1 MNRLGL
7 RAKLTSAIVL
17 LIVMFVSFFWFY
29 FPRQQEEMAQTTLH
43 KRIHD
48 ILAGFTSFSATLS
61 GMEPVTLN
69 QALKDF
75 ASKSGGRSDIAYLVF
90 APSGERIRLGFEVE
104 KMPKELAARMAT
116 GIDGGDGKPEI
127 LENADYAQAS
137 VPIFDREGDL
147 TGHMALGLSRRL
159 IQDTLAHSR
168 TIALWVSIGF
178 LVVGAVLSW
187 LVSAA
192 IATPILAV
200 AAELDKVSNNLVAA
214 AREQE
219 ASAAQE
225 AAAVAETRRSME
237 TLLDSAQQIADRSG
251 EVLGNAERST
261 GGSQQ
266 IASRI
271 GTLNELAEN
280 VAELLRI
287 IMQVAD
293 KADLLALN
301 ASLEGTRAGEAGKG
315 FALVAAEMRRL
326 AENVVESGIR
336 ANVVAPG
343 PFWTVLQ
350 PSGGQTQEAVQK
362 FGSQS
367 AFGRPG
373 QPVEIAPVYVL
384 LASQEGTKSSTATTH
399 SAREIALLTQEQRQ
413 ATEQVMASMD
423 EMGDILS
430 HTLHGIQR
438 TTSSASQLTALSGKL
453 ARMVNP
459 SRMRR
464 QDDRDDPNIDG
475 HSRITGVS
483 HITGVSRMS
492 GASRVGEHS
501 RITEASRTAEV
512 SRPGDRSRL

>member
-1 MNRLGL
+1 MTRLGL

-17 LIVMFVSFFWFY
+17 LIVVFVGFFWLY
-29 FPRQQEEMAQTTLH
+29 FPGQQERMAQRALDE
-43 KRIHD
+43 RIQEIAAVLQAFGTMMND
-48 ILAGFTSFSATLS
+48 
-61 GMEPVTLN
+61 MEPVALN
-69 QALKDF
+69 AALKDF
-75 ASKSGGRSDIAYLVF
+75 ATKSRDQSDIAYVVF
-90 APSGERIRLGFEVE
+90 VPSKTRVLLGY
-104 KMPKELAARMAT
+104 
-116 GIDGGDGKPEI
+116 GGDEINKIPEDLRAHVYDAR
-127 LENADYAQAS
+127 LEAGDGAAPKIRENDSHAQAG
-137 VPIFDREGDL
+137 VPVFDREGEL
-147 TGHMALGLSRRL
+147 AGVMTIGLSRSSIHEAREYS
-159 IQDTLAHSR
+159 QNV
-168 TIALWVSIGF
+168 ALLVSAAI
-178 LVVGAVLSW
+178 LMVGAILSW
-187 LVSAA
+187 LVSTA

-200 AAELDKVSNNLVAA
+200 AAELDVVSNNLVSA

-261 GGSQQ
+261 SGSQQ

-315 FALVAAEMRRL
+315 FALVASEMRRL
-326 AENVVESGIR
+326 AENVVESVAGIR
-336 ANVVAPG
+336 A
-343 PFWTVLQ
+343 LMKDMR
-350 PSGGQTQEAVQK
+350 EA
-362 FGSQS
+362 SQAAVS
-367 AFGRPG
+367 
-373 QPVEIAPVYVL
+373 
-384 LASQEGTKSSTATTH
+384 ASQEGTKSSTATTH

-438 TTSSASQLTALSGKL
+438 TTASASQLTGLAGKL

-459 SRMRR
+459 SLMRR
-464 QDDRDDPNIDG
+464 QDEREDRALETSARLPS
-475 HSRITGVS
+475 HVSRI
-483 HITGVSRMS
+483 S
-492 GASRVGEHS
+492 GASGGASGPS
-501 RITEASRTAEV
+501 RLSENPRTPEPARSTEV
-512 SRPGDRSRL
+512 SRSGERPRV

>member
-17 LIVMFVSFFWFY
+17 LNVMFVGFFWFY
-29 FPRQQEEMAQTTLH
+29 FPRQQEEMARHTLH
-43 KRIHD
+43 ERIRD
-48 ILAGFTSFSATLS
+48 ILAGFSSFSPTLM
-61 GMEPVTLN
+61 GMEPVALN
-69 QALKDF
+69 QALKEF
-75 ASKSGGRSDIAYLVF
+75 ASKSGELSDIAYLVF

-104 KMPKELAARMAT
+104 RMPKDLAALVVT
-116 GIDGGDGKPEI
+116 GLEGEGEPQIM
-127 LENADYAQAS
+127 ENANYAQAS
-137 VPIFDREGDL
+137 VPVFDREGDMA
-147 TGHMALGLSRRL
+147 GHMAVGLSLRL
-159 IQDTLAHSR
+159 IQETRTESR
-168 TIALWVSIGF
+168 TIALWVSIAF

-326 AENVVESGIR
+326 AENVVESVAGIR
-336 ANVVAPG
+336 ALMKDMRDAS
-343 PFWTVLQ
+343 Q
-350 PSGGQTQEAVQK
+350 AAV
-362 FGSQS
+362 
-367 AFGRPG
+367 
-373 QPVEIAPVYVL
+373 

-438 TTSSASQLTALSGKL
+438 TTSSASQLTALAGKL

-459 SRMRR
+459 SRMRHR
-464 QDDRDDPNIDG
+464 DERDDHNIDG
-475 HSRITGVS
+475 PSRITGVS

-492 GASRVGEHS
+492 GVPRVAEHS
-501 RITEASRTAEV
+501 RITEASRAAEV

>member
-1 MNRLGL
+1 MTRLGL
-7 RAKLTSAIVL
+7 RAKLTSAIML
-17 LIVMFVSFFWFY
+17 LIVVFIGFFWLY
-29 FPRQQEEMAQTTLH
+29 FPGQQEGIAQRALH
-43 KRIHD
+43 ERIRE
-48 ILAGFTSFSATLS
+48 ITAGFRAFGSMMTVD
-61 GMEPVTLN
+61 PVALN
-69 QALKDF
+69 GALKDF
-75 ASKSGGRSDIAYLVF
+75 ASKDRHASDIAYVVF
-90 APSGERIRLGFEVE
+90 APSNGRVLLGYEIDKIPEDLRAHVY
-104 KMPKELAARMAT
+104 AARLE
-116 GIDGGDGKPEI
+116 GGDGAETRI
-127 LENADYAQAS
+127 RENQTHAQAG
-137 VPIFDREGDL
+137 VPVFDRDGDL
-147 TGHMALGLSRRL
+147 AGALTVGLSRRSV
-159 IQDTLAHSR
+159 QQVREHSR
-168 TIALWVSIGF
+168 NIALLVSAAI
-178 LVVGAVLSW
+178 LAVGAVLSW

-200 AAELDKVSNNLVAA
+200 AAELDVVSNNLVAA

-261 GGSQQ
+261 SGSQQ

-271 GTLNELAEN
+271 GTLNVLAEN

-326 AENVVESGIR
+326 AENVVESVAGIR
-336 ANVVAPG
+336 ALMKDMRDAS
-343 PFWTVLQ
+343 Q
-350 PSGGQTQEAVQK
+350 AAV
-362 FGSQS
+362 S
-367 AFGRPG
+367 
-373 QPVEIAPVYVL
+373 
-384 LASQEGTKSSTATTH
+384 ASQEGTKSSTATTH

-438 TTSSASQLTALSGKL
+438 TTSSAGQLTGLAGKL

-459 SRMRR
+459 SLMGRHSERE
-464 QDDRDDPNIDG
+464 DRALE
-475 HSRITGVS
+475 VS
-483 HITGVSRMS
+483 
-492 GASRVGEHS
+492 SRVTSASHLTAAARISGGSGPTRIPGQRRISEQSRVTEISSSGE
-501 RITEASRTAEV
+501 
-512 SRPGDRSRL
+512 RPRA

>member
-17 LIVMFVSFFWFY
+17 LNVMFVGFFWFY
-29 FPRQQEEMAQTTLH
+29 FPGQQEEMARHTLH
-43 KRIHD
+43 ERIRD
-48 ILAGFTSFSATLS
+48 ILAGFSSFSPTLM
-61 GMEPVTLN
+61 GMEPVALN

-75 ASKSGGRSDIAYLVF
+75 ASKSGELSDIAYLVF

-104 KMPKELAARMAT
+104 KIPKELADRVVT
-116 GIDGGDGKPEI
+116 GLEGSDGEPRI
-127 LENADYAQAS
+127 VENDDYAQAS
-137 VPIFDREGDL
+137 VPVFDREGDL
-147 TGHMALGLSRRL
+147 AGHMAVGLSRRL
-159 IQDTLAHSR
+159 IQETRADSR
-168 TIALWVSIGF
+168 TIALWVSIAF

-200 AAELDKVSNNLVAA
+200 AAELDKVSSSLVAA

-326 AENVVESGIR
+326 AENVVESVAGIR
-336 ANVVAPG
+336 ALMKDMRDAS
-343 PFWTVLQ
+343 Q
-350 PSGGQTQEAVQK
+350 AAV
-362 FGSQS
+362 
-367 AFGRPG
+367 
-373 QPVEIAPVYVL
+373 

-438 TTSSASQLTALSGKL
+438 TTSSASQLTTLAGKL

-459 SRMRR
+459 SLMRHR
-464 QDDRDDPNIDG
+464 DERDDHNIDG
-475 HSRITGVS
+475 PSRITGVS
-483 HITGVSRMS
+483 HISGASRMS
-492 GASRVGEHS
+492 GVSRVAEHS
-501 RITEASRTAEV
+501 RITEASRAAEV

>member
-1 MNRLGL
+1 MTRLGL

-17 LIVMFVSFFWFY
+17 LIVLFVGFFWLY
-29 FPRQQEEMAQTTLH
+29 FPAQQERMAERALH
-43 KRIHD
+43 ERIRD
-48 ILAGFTSFSATLS
+48 IAAVFKAFGTMMTDV
-61 GMEPVTLN
+61 EPVALN
-69 QALKDF
+69 GALKKF
-75 ASKSGGRSDIAYLVF
+75 ASKGRPDSDIEYVVF
-90 APSGERIRLGFEVE
+90 ARLKTRTLLGHGGEQIPEDLGAHVWDARLEVGDGAEPKIRENATYAQTGIPVFDG
-104 KMPKELAARMAT
+104 KGELA
-116 GIDGGDGKPEI
+116 GIMT
-127 LENADYAQAS
+127 
-137 VPIFDREGDL
+137 V
-147 TGHMALGLSRRL
+147 GLSRRSVHEARA
-159 IQDTLAHSR
+159 QSR
-168 TIALWVSIGF
+168 NIALLVSAVI
-178 LVVGAVLSW
+178 LAVGAVLSW
-187 LVSAA
+187 LVSTA
-192 IATPILAV
+192 IARPILGV
-200 AAELDKVSNNLVAA
+200 AAELDVVSNNLVAA

-261 GGSQQ
+261 SGSQQ

-301 ASLEGTRAGEAGKG
+301 ASLEGTRAGDAGKG

-326 AENVVESGIR
+326 AENVVESVAGIR
-336 ANVVAPG
+336 ALMKDMRDAS
-343 PFWTVLQ
+343 Q
-350 PSGGQTQEAVQK
+350 AAVT
-362 FGSQS
+362 
-367 AFGRPG
+367 
-373 QPVEIAPVYVL
+373 
-384 LASQEGTKSSTATTH
+384 ASQEGTKSSTATTH

-438 TTSSASQLTALSGKL
+438 TTASASQLTGLAGKL

-459 SRMRR
+459 SLMRR
-464 QDDRDDPNIDG
+464 RSEREDRALEG
-475 HSRITGVS
+475 S
-483 HITGVSRMS
+483 
-492 GASRVGEHS
+492 SRVTSASHVTGARAAGAARIPDNRRISEQSRAAEISHSGE
-501 RITEASRTAEV
+501 
-512 SRPGDRSRL
+512 RPRV

>member
-1 MNRLGL
+1 MKRLGL

-17 LIVMFVSFFWFY
+17 LIVVFVGFFWLY
-29 FPRQQEEMAQTTLH
+29 FPGQQERMAERALH
-43 KRIHD
+43 ERIRD
-48 ILAGFTSFSATLS
+48 IAAGFKAFGTMMMD
-61 GMEPVTLN
+61 MEPVALN
-69 QALKDF
+69 GALKDF
-75 ASKSGGRSDIAYLVF
+75 ASKSRPASDIAYVVF
-90 APSGERIRLGFEVE
+90 APSNARVLLGHEIDKIPDDLRAHVYDARLE
-104 KMPKELAARMAT
+104 A
-116 GIDGGDGKPEI
+116 GDGAEPKI
-127 LENADYAQAS
+127 RENDSHAQAG
-137 VPIFDREGDL
+137 VPVFDREGEL
-147 TGHMALGLSRRL
+147 AGVMTVGLSRSSVHQVRE
-159 IQDTLAHSR
+159 HSR
-168 TIALWVSIGF
+168 NIALLVSAAI
-178 LVVGAVLSW
+178 LAVGAVLSW
-187 LVSAA
+187 LVSTA

-200 AAELDKVSNNLVAA
+200 AAELDVVSNNLVAA

-326 AENVVESGIR
+326 AENVVESVAGIR
-336 ANVVAPG
+336 A
-343 PFWTVLQ
+343 LMKDMR
-350 PSGGQTQEAVQK
+350 EA
-362 FGSQS
+362 SQAAVS
-367 AFGRPG
+367 
-373 QPVEIAPVYVL
+373 
-384 LASQEGTKSSTATTH
+384 ASQEGTKSSTATTH

-438 TTSSASQLTALSGKL
+438 TTASASQLTGLAGKL

-459 SRMRR
+459 SLMRR
-464 QDDRDDPNIDG
+464 RSEREDRNLERS
-475 HSRITGVS
+475 SRLTSTS
-483 HITGVSRMS
+483 HITGVSRISGHSGNPGPSRMS
-492 GASRVGEHS
+492 ETPRPSETPRASETSRSGERPRV
-501 RITEASRTAEV
+501 
-512 SRPGDRSRL
+512 

>member
-48 ILAGFTSFSATLS
+48 ILAGFTSFSPTLS

-116 GIDGGDGKPEI
+116 GLEGGDGKPEI
-127 LENADYAQAS
+127 LENDDYAQAS

-147 TGHMALGLSRRL
+147 AGHMALGLSRRL
-159 IQDTLAHSR
+159 IQDTLTQSR

-326 AENVVESGIR
+326 AENVVESVAGIR
-336 ANVVAPG
+336 ALMKDMRDAS
-343 PFWTVLQ
+343 Q
-350 PSGGQTQEAVQK
+350 AAV
-362 FGSQS
+362 
-367 AFGRPG
+367 
-373 QPVEIAPVYVL
+373 

-464 QDDRDDPNIDG
+464 QDERDDHNIDG

-492 GASRVGEHS
+492 GASRVAEHS

>member
-17 LIVMFVSFFWFY
+17 LIVLFVGFFWLY
-29 FPRQQEEMAQTTLH
+29 FPGQQERIAQRALH
-43 KRIHD
+43 ERIRD
-48 ILAGFTSFSATLS
+48 IASVFKAFGTMMTD
-61 GMEPVTLN
+61 MEQVALN
-69 QALKDF
+69 AALKDF
-75 ASKSGGRSDIAYLVF
+75 ATKGRDASDVAYVVYV
-90 APSGERIRLGFEVE
+90 PSNAGALLGYGVDKLENNPDLRAYVVDARLEAGDGAEPRIR
-104 KMPKELAARMAT
+104 
-116 GIDGGDGKPEI
+116 
-127 LENADYAQAS
+127 ENQGYAQAGIP
-137 VPIFDREGDL
+137 VFDREGEL
-147 TGHMALGLSRRL
+147 AGVMTIGLSRSSIHEVREHSQNVAL
-159 IQDTLAHSR
+159 LVSAAILA
-168 TIALWVSIGF
+168 L
-178 LVVGAVLSW
+178 GAILSW

-192 IATPILAV
+192 IATPILDV
-200 AAELDKVSNNLVAA
+200 AAELDVVSNNLVAA

-271 GTLNELAEN
+271 GTLNELAEK

-326 AENVVESGIR
+326 AENVVESVAGIR
-336 ANVVAPG
+336 A
-343 PFWTVLQ
+343 LMKDMR
-350 PSGGQTQEAVQK
+350 EA
-362 FGSQS
+362 SQ
-367 AFGRPG
+367 AA
-373 QPVEIAPVYVL
+373 VT
-384 LASQEGTKSSTATTH
+384 ASQEGTKSSTATTH

-438 TTSSASQLTALSGKL
+438 TTSSAGQLTGLAGKL

-459 SRMRR
+459 SLMRR
-464 QDDRDDPNIDG
+464 QSGREDRALESSSRLTSAS
-475 HSRITGVS
+475 HVTAASRISGTSGVAS
-483 HITGVSRMS
+483 GGNSGRISENLRTPESSRAAD
-492 GASRVGEHS
+492 ASRSGE
-501 RITEASRTAEV
+501 
-512 SRPGDRSRL
+512 RPRV

>member
-1 MNRLGL
+1 MTRLGL

-17 LIVMFVSFFWFY
+17 LIVMFVGFFWGY
-29 FPRQQEEMAQTTLH
+29 FPSQQEELARHTVH
-43 KRIHD
+43 ERIRD
-48 ILAGFTSFSATLS
+48 ILAGFASFSPTIMA
-61 GMEPVTLN
+61 MEPVALN
-69 QALKDF
+69 QALKGF
-75 ASKSGGRSDIAYLVF
+75 ASKSGELSDIEYIVF
-90 APSGERIRLGFEVE
+90 APSDERIRYGFEIE
-104 KMPKELAARMAT
+104 KMPKELVAQSAT
-116 GIDGGDGKPEI
+116 ADVNADGEPRI
-127 LENADYAQAS
+127 AENKDYAQAT
-137 VPIFDREGDL
+137 VAVYDREGE
-147 TGHMALGLSRRL
+147 MAGLMTVGVSLRL
-159 IQDTLAHSR
+159 IYQTRAESR
-168 TIALWVSIGF
+168 MVALWVTIAF

-192 IATPILAV
+192 IASPILAV
-200 AAELDKVSNNLVAA
+200 AKELDTVSGNLVAA

-326 AENVVESGIR
+326 AENVVESVSGIR
-336 ANVVAPG
+336 ALMKDMRDAS
-343 PFWTVLQ
+343 Q
-350 PSGGQTQEAVQK
+350 AAV
-362 FGSQS
+362 
-367 AFGRPG
+367 
-373 QPVEIAPVYVL
+373 

-438 TTSSASQLTALSGKL
+438 TTSSASQLTELAGKL

-459 SRMRR
+459 SHSGSRAEH
-464 QDDRDDPNIDG
+464 DDRNVDG
-475 HSRITGVS
+475 PSRITGTS
-483 HITGVSRMS
+483 HITGVTRKS
-492 GASRVGEHS
+492 GTTRIPDHS
-501 RITEASRTAEV
+501 RITEASRIVTDG
-512 SRPGDRSRL
+512 SRSGERPRL

>member
-1 MNRLGL
+1 MTRLGL
-7 RAKLTSAIVL
+7 RAKLTSAIML
-17 LIVMFVSFFWFY
+17 LIVVFVGFFWLY
-29 FPRQQEEMAQTTLH
+29 FPSHQEGMAQRALH
-43 KRIHD
+43 ERIRE
-48 ILAGFTSFSATLS
+48 ITAGFRAFGTMMTAV
-61 GMEPVTLN
+61 PVALN
-69 QALKDF
+69 GALKDF
-75 ASKSGGRSDIAYLVF
+75 ASKDRHASDIAYVVF
-90 APSGERIRLGFEVE
+90 APSNGRVLLGYEIDKIPEDLRAHVY
-104 KMPKELAARMAT
+104 AARLE
-116 GIDGGDGKPEI
+116 GGDGAESRI
-127 LENADYAQAS
+127 RENQTHAQAG
-137 VPIFDREGDL
+137 VPVFDREGDL
-147 TGHMALGLSRRL
+147 AGALTVGLSRRSV
-159 IQDTLAHSR
+159 QQVREHSR
-168 TIALWVSIGF
+168 NIALLVSAAI
-178 LVVGAVLSW
+178 LAVGAVLSW
-187 LVSAA
+187 LVSTA

-200 AAELDKVSNNLVAA
+200 AAELDVVSNNLVAA

-261 GGSQQ
+261 SGSQQ

-326 AENVVESGIR
+326 AENVVESVAGIR
-336 ANVVAPG
+336 AQMKDMRDAS
-343 PFWTVLQ
+343 Q
-350 PSGGQTQEAVQK
+350 AAV
-362 FGSQS
+362 S
-367 AFGRPG
+367 
-373 QPVEIAPVYVL
+373 
-384 LASQEGTKSSTATTH
+384 ASQEGTKSSTATTH

-438 TTSSASQLTALSGKL
+438 TTSSAGQLTGLAGKL

-459 SRMRR
+459 SLMGNQSERE
-464 QDDRDDPNIDG
+464 DRALEVS
-475 HSRITGVS
+475 SRVTS
-483 HITGVSRMS
+483 APHLT
-492 GASRVGEHS
+492 GASRVTGGSGPNRISGHRRISEQSRVTEISSSGE
-501 RITEASRTAEV
+501 
-512 SRPGDRSRL
+512 RPRA

>member
-17 LIVMFVSFFWFY
+17 LIVLFVGFFWLY
-29 FPRQQEEMAQTTLH
+29 FPGQQERMAERALH
-43 KRIHD
+43 ERIRD
-48 ILAGFTSFSATLS
+48 TVAGFRAFGTMMAD
-61 GMEPVTLN
+61 MESVALN
-69 QALKDF
+69 GALKDF
-75 ASKSGGRSDIAYLVF
+75 ASKGRQSSDVAYVVF
-90 APSGERIRLGFEVE
+90 APSNTRMLLGYEVDNI
-104 KMPKELAARMAT
+104 PKDLRAHVDAQVAS
-116 GIDGGDGKPEI
+116 GDGADPEI
-127 LENADYAQAS
+127 RENATHAQAS
-137 VPIFDREGDL
+137 VPVFDREGEL
-147 TGHMALGLSRRL
+147 AGVMTVGLSRRSV
-159 IQDTLAHSR
+159 QEVRERSHN
-168 TIALWVSIGF
+168 IALLVSAAI
-178 LVVGAVLSW
+178 LVIGAVLSW
-187 LVSAA
+187 LVSTA

-200 AAELDKVSNNLVAA
+200 AAELDAVSNNLVAA

-261 GGSQQ
+261 SGSQQ

-301 ASLEGTRAGEAGKG
+301 ASLEGTRAGDAGKG

-326 AENVVESGIR
+326 AENVVESVAGIR
-336 ANVVAPG
+336 A
-343 PFWTVLQ
+343 LMKDMR
-350 PSGGQTQEAVQK
+350 EA
-362 FGSQS
+362 SQAAVS
-367 AFGRPG
+367 
-373 QPVEIAPVYVL
+373 
-384 LASQEGTKSSTATTH
+384 ASQEGTKSSTATTH

-438 TTSSASQLTALSGKL
+438 TTASASQLTGLAGKL

-459 SRMRR
+459 SHLRR
-464 QDDRDDPNIDG
+464 QSEREDRVVEG
-475 HSRITGVS
+475 SSRVTSATHVTAVSRISGN
-483 HITGVSRMS
+483 S
-492 GASRVGEHS
+492 GATRIPDHRRPSDQYRATEISHSGERPRV
-501 RITEASRTAEV
+501 
-512 SRPGDRSRL
+512 